1 MPGINAAGMA
11 IVPIEADGIPAY
23 GFYFLGAH
31 SGLENR
37 QCGFG
42 LGLLFAGCPAF
53 GFPPFHAG
61 RARASGTQPRKRPVA
76 RVAIF
81 PFNLYS
87 RTLRLVDPDMP
98 WIDGVVRKFYF
109 WSGCFTRDVFRN
121 DADAFVAHTFVLHLN
136 PVFRIYSPLPQSK
149 GLQEQGDRS
158 TQRDSSHERG
168 MLFFHRLVRNRMQKS
183 K

>member
-1 MPGINAAGMA
+1 MA
-11 IVPIEADGIPAY
+11 IVPVETDGISSY

-31 SGLENR
+31 GGLENR

-53 GFPPFHAG
+53 GFPTFHAG
-61 RARASGTQPRKRPVA
+61 RAWAGGPQPRKRPMA
-76 RVAIF
+76 GVAIF
-81 PFNLYS
+81 PFNLDAG
-87 RTLRLVDPDMP
+87 TLRLVDADMP
-98 WIDGVVRKFYF
+98 GIDSVARKFSL
-109 WSGCFTRDVFRN
+109 WTGCLARDIFRN
-121 DADAFVAHTFVLHLN
+121 DADAFVAHTFVLHRN
-136 PVFRIYSPLPQSK
+136 PVFRIYSPPPQSK